1 MDNIDYQILS
11 ELLLDSTL
19 TFVKIADKIGVSTYT
34 VRRRYEKM
42 KNEGVIFSHIVSID
56 ISKIGYQ
63 GKAFLLITT
72 SPNGNKSEIIAL
84 LKKIKNII
92 VVTETLG
99 PYDIL
104 AIALITDFESIHKL
118 LREARKITGVQ
129 KIQITCNTDF
139 GFPVGKNFGII
150 LSRKALEL
158 AGCE

>member
-1 MDNIDYQILS
+1 MDKIDYQILS

-19 TFVKIADKIGVSTYT
+19 TFVKIAEKIGVSTYT

-56 ISKIGYQ
+56 LSKIGYQ

-72 SPNGNKSEIIAL
+72 SPNGNKSEIISL

-104 AIALITDFESIHKL
+104 AIAPITDLESIHKL
-118 LREARKITGVQ
+118 FREARKIPEVQ
-129 KIQITCNTDF
+129 KIQITCNSDF
-139 GFPVGKNFGII
+139 GFPVGLNFRKI

-158 AGCE
+158 ASSK